1 MANSFVTN
9 PIVLDD
15 FSAAINVASSAGWGT
30 SPIFVKSIE
39 WQTPT
44 NTAHTCAIT
53 GTVGGTDYIFQ
64 EKCTTENQSIIK
76 YYNTWVNNLCIAI
89 AAGAHMASGK
99 IVITL

>member
-1 MANSFVTN
+1 MSNSFSTN
-9 PIVLDD
+9 PIVLDT
-15 FSAAINVASSAGWGT
+15 FTAAIDVASSAGWGT

-44 NTAHTCAIT
+44 NTAHTCTIT
-53 GTVGGTDYIFQ
+53 DAVGGNTIFA

-76 YYNTWVNNLCIAI
+76 YYNTWVKNLCIAI

-99 IVITL
+99 IIVVM

>member
-1 MANSFVTN
+1 MANVFITN

-15 FSAAINVASSAGWGT
+15 FSAAIDVDSSAGWAADT
-30 SPIFVKSIE
+30 PIYVKSIE

-44 NTAHTCAIT
+44 NTAHTALIT
-53 GTVGGTDYIFQ
+53 DKISGNVIFS

-76 YYNTWVNNLCIAI
+76 YYSAWLRNIYI
-89 AAGAHMASGK
+89 AANGVGSGS